1 MSALDSNRGLQ
12 PARLFIGS
20 VTITAIAS
28 LVLAS
33 GCAEK
38 QPETAKARPALI
50 YTVSSQGG
58 LDMDVY
64 PGEVRARQ
72 ESDHSFRVSGKIVA
86 RLVDPGARVARGQ
99 PLARLDPSDT
109 KLTSDA
115 AQAAVAAAETEA
127 QFSEAEY
134 VRFQDLFKRGFV
146 SQSALDQKLNV
157 ANAAKARLE
166 SAKAQARVS
175 QNQAG
180 YTTLAAEFDGVVT
193 QALGEA
199 GQVVGAGQPVL
210 RVANPADKELLI
222 YVPESK
228 IAEFRTLARGAT
240 AKETRVAMTSEPQR
254 YFPARVRE
262 IGAAADPVTRTYPVR
277 MSISQAGDTVQ
288 LGMSGYAVLAS
299 PSGSGTLHVP
309 LSAVLVKG
317 SQSGVFR
324 LSPDGKLSLIPVT
337 IVQFTETAAVV
348 KGPLAQGDRIV
359 AAGVH
364 KLKEGDVVK
373 PLDDPRMTGDGKVA
387 VVPAEG
393 GSHAPLL
400 TLNTRGAR

>member
-1 MSALDSNRGLQ
+1 MLAAALLAG
-12 PARLFIGS
+12 
-20 VTITAIAS
+20 VT
-28 LVLAS
+28 
-33 GCAEK
+33 GCADK
-38 QPETAKARPALI
+38 QAASVPVRPALV
-50 YTVSSQGG
+50 YTVNTQGG
-58 LDMDVY
+58 IETDVY
-64 PGEVRARQ
+64 SGEVRARQ
-72 ESDHSFRVSGKIVA
+72 ESDHAFRVSGKIVA
-86 RLVDPGARVARGQ
+86 RLVDPGSRVARGQ

-109 KLTSDA
+109 KFTAEA
-115 AQAAVAAAETEA
+115 AQATVAAAETEA

-166 SAKAQARVS
+166 SARAQARVS

-180 YTTLAAEFDGVVT
+180 YATLTAEFDGVVT

-240 AKETRVAMTSEPQR
+240 AKETRVAMTSEPTR
-254 YFPARVRE
+254 FFPARVRE
-262 IGAAADPVTRTYPVR
+262 IGAAADAVTRTYPVR
-277 MSISQAGDTVQ
+277 LSITQSGDAAQ
-288 LGMSGYAVLAS
+288 LGMSGFAVLANP
-299 PSGSGTLHVP
+299 PSAGTLHVP

-317 SQSGVFR
+317 NQSGVFR
-324 LSPDGKLSLIPVT
+324 LSSDGKLSLVPVT
-337 IVQFTETAAVV
+337 VVQFTETAAIV
-348 KGPLAQGDRIV
+348 KGALTNGDRIV

-373 PLDDPRMTGDGKVA
+373 PLDDPRITGDGKVA
-387 VVPAEG
+387 VVPMDAIDAT
-393 GSHAPLL
+393 SQL
-400 TLNTRGAR
+400 TLNSHGAGR